1 MKRLLAIVCFS
12 QIFLTAFSQA
22 KIRKLPTSINNPTMN
37 VSAPFI
43 SLDGLTILF
52 TSDYADDGTLV
63 YFSQREN
70 ADWKTPVELPKLLN
84 SRTNFAK
91 GYSLSA
97 NGKILYISSIKSGGV
112 GGYDLWASELT
123 GASWGQLKN
132 LFLPVNTKSNE
143 ACATFTT
150 DGNTLYFMRCEKM
163 SMQKGERC
171 KIFVSRKKPTGQ
183 WEEPTEL
190 PANVNTGNSQ
200 TPRIMADAETLIFS
214 SDKILPNK
222 GGMDLY
228 VTKFQNGVWS
238 DPLPIEVVNTEKDDQ
253 YVTAQANGRYI
264 MKEAP
269 GKFKS
274 EIVEFLLPDELR
286 PRGVMK
292 VDLNA
297 KDITGAPATAYVSV
311 TNLFDNKRI
320 FSGKPEADG
329 SFFFYLLEG
338 GAYEVS
344 VDPEDGSFTYYSKQ
358 YDLME
363 NTSLRN
369 DKVDVVLKQLSDG
382 DELML
387 EALQFKPNSIELNHA
402 ASELRRL
409 SRLIKSSP
417 QLNFEIQ
424 LLLSGFVEDSVQSA
438 PDLTEMVTDSTNIV
452 LETVDSLGQLVT
464 RDSLI
469 VKTMYHN
476 DRTEKQANTIID
488 QLVALGVDRNNL
500 SLFVNARPE
509 DVIENR
515 RTTVKL
521 VARLKK

>member
-363 NTSLRN
+363 NNSLRN